1 MRSLLILIDGLGD
14 DPIGAWWG
22 RTPFVFA
29 KHPAMDRLV
38 ELGSKAMFSI
48 CEEDLVP
55 ESCSCISRLLGVAKE
70 DMPHNRAYMELLAHN
85 RDISEYE
92 MVLRCNLVAVDEE
105 GHLAGFNGQGLTP
118 QEMSKAAAIC
128 NNLLSDI
135 EFIHL
140 SEYRNLLIMAKEESV
155 LAIQVPPPHENV
167 GGIVDELLGD
177 LKAQSLAINY
187 FLAEAKKKLAS
198 FSHDGLHYELYPWGA
213 SAREVLPSFQ
223 ALHGLRG
230 GAVCKAEIVKG
241 LATALKMQLL
251 VPSSATGDVDTNI
264 PSKTAATLELL
275 KHNDFV
281 ICHFNGTD
289 EAAHRYDYE
298 EKARF
303 IEQIDSELLK
313 VIMESYPEPLKIVVC
328 GDHITS
334 SVTGKHGKGKLP
346 VLAGVINAPAQK
358 IKLENYHDILDFL
371 MKEREE

>member
-14 DPIGAWWG
+14 EPIGAWWG
-22 RTPFVFA
+22 RTPFTFA
-29 KHPAMDRLV
+29 KHPTMDKLV
-38 ELGSKAMFSI
+38 SLGTKAMLSI
-48 CEEDLVP
+48 CEDDLVP

-105 GHLAGFNGQGLTP
+105 GHLAGFNGQGLSP
-118 QEMSKAAAIC
+118 QTMSKAAAIC

-140 SEYRNLLIMAKEESV
+140 SEYRNLLVMCKEEKV
-155 LAIQVPPPHENV
+155 LTAQVPPPHENV
-167 GGIVDELLGD
+167 GGIVDELLAN
-177 LKAQSLAINY
+177 LRNQSLSISY
-187 FLAEAKKKLAS
+187 FLSEAKKRLAA

-213 SAREVLPSFQ
+213 SAREVLPSFE
-223 ALHGLRG
+223 ALHNLKG

-241 LATALKMQLL
+241 LATALEMQLL
-251 VPSSATGDVDTNI
+251 VPSGATGDVNTNI

-289 EAAHRYDYE
+289 EAAHRYDYAG
-298 EKARF
+298 KARF
-303 IEQIDSELLK
+303 IEQIDSDLLK
-313 VIMESYPEPLKIVVC
+313 PIMESYQEPLKIVVC

-346 VLAGVINAPAQK
+346 VLAGIINAPAKK

-371 MKEREE
+371 MKEGEA